1 MTMNGRAVET
11 VGPPIQLG
19 DFLPERRQ
27 VVINGQTYNAWV
39 TTNRR
44 YPRSIMARLDKA
56 ARTYNRVIAP
66 IWDPLP
72 EGQEPDEARLKAA
85 EDQPEAWAAYVC
97 EAVIQLVP
105 GVTES
110 DLDLIDTDTLAEL
123 LTQLGYFKPPAAAVD
138 ALTETIPGAD
148 TPGEVT
154 AEGETPS
161 TGDSS
166 PESSADSTPATE
178 LTSS

>member
-1 MTMNGRAVET
+1 MTMNGRAEV

-27 VVINGQTYNAWV
+27 VVINGQTYMGWV

-56 ARTYNRVIAP
+56 ARVYNRLIAP

-72 EGQEPDEARLKAA
+72 EGQEPDEARLKAV

-110 DLDLIDTDTLAEL
+110 DLDLIDTDTLANL
-123 LTQLGYFKPPAAAVD
+123 LTELGYFKPPTAAA
-138 ALTETIPGAD
+138 AIEP

-154 AEGETPS
+154 AGEEVPS

-166 PESSADSTPATE
+166 PESSADSTPVTE
-178 LTSS
+178 LTNS

>member
-56 ARTYNRVIAP
+56 ARAYNRVIMP
-66 IWDPLP
+66 LWDPLP

-85 EDQPEAWAAYVC
+85 EDQPEAWAEYVC

-110 DLDLIDTDTLAEL
+110 DLDLIDTDTLANL
-123 LTQLGYFKPPAAAVD
+123 LTELGYFKPPAAGSDAV
-138 ALTETIPGAD
+138 ET
-148 TPGEVT
+148 TPGEVAT
-154 AEGETPS
+154 GEETPS

-166 PESSADSTPATE
+166 PESSADSTPVTE
-178 LTSS
+178 LTNS

>member
-1 MTMNGRAVET
+1 MTMNGRADV

-27 VVINGQTYNAWV
+27 VIINGQTFMGWV

-56 ARTYNRVIAP
+56 ARAYNRVIAP

-72 EGQEPDEARLKAA
+72 EGQEPDESRLKAV

-97 EAVIQLVP
+97 EAVLQLVP

-110 DLDLIDTDTLAEL
+110 DLDLIDTDTLANL
-123 LTQLGYFKPPAAAVD
+123 LTELGYFKPPTPATTDEATPPGEAAA
-138 ALTETIPGAD
+138 E
-148 TPGEVT
+148 E
-154 AEGETPS
+154 ETPS

-166 PESSADSTPATE
+166 PESSADSTPAME